1 MATLLTVGNSEGERR
16 CDAKCYDA
24 EGGDCDCVCGGKNHG
39 AGLQR
44 ALENTRELGERW
56 LEQAAAHQGCTIAE
70 LRGQLFGKDIAAR
83 DLFAPY
89 REGGR

>member
-24 EGGDCDCVCGGKNHG
+24 TEPHCDCVCGGKNHG

-44 ALENTRELGERW
+44 ALENTAELGEKW
-56 LEQAAAHQGCTIAE
+56 LEQAAAAQGVPVSQLKAE
-70 LRGQLFGKDIAAR
+70 LFGRDAAVR

-89 REGGR
+89 REGSR